1 VKPTAGA
8 ITVVIG
14 IAVVLTACTP
24 PQRTEGPASGALS
37 PDAAGPTRIV
47 AAMMSNPPYLYT
59 RLAGTGIGPG
69 APALQ
74 QMLAVTL
81 ADLDANGGLRPVL
94 AESVPSIENGLWR
107 LFPDGRMET
116 TWKIRSGARWHDNT
130 PFTSDD
136 VLFTANLLQD
146 PELTLGRIAGYAY
159 VERLEAPDPQ
169 TVVLTW
175 KEPFIRADSLFV
187 GAPPLPKHLLEKEY
201 ANSKA
206 TFHLLPYW
214 TDGFVSTG
222 PYRLHE
228 WARDSHL
235 ILRAFDGYALGRA
248 KIDEIEVRL
257 IPDENAF
264 IANILAGEILV
275 SLGQS
280 LSFEQGQQL
289 RDRWRGGKVEIY
301 VQTEMKM
308 WPQFVNPSP
317 AIVTD
322 VRFRKALMYALNR
335 QEMAD
340 VIMDG
345 ASPVAHSVVQPTV
358 PEYAEVQD
366 AAVKYEYDPRRAV
379 QMIEGLGYSRGAD
392 GMFRDAGNQALTVNI
407 QTTPEDHNL
416 KPMYAVA
423 DYWNQIGVAS
433 DLDPIP
439 PPRQRDV
446 VYRANFPTFNLQAGA
461 GGIENLQNLRSIDAR
476 LPENNYSGR
485 NYARY
490 MNAEFD
496 ALLHRYLTTIPR
508 APRVDALRQVVQHMS
523 DQLNIMPLY
532 YRASPTMVS
541 NRLQNVG
548 PDPTWNAQDWK
559 LVG

>member
-1 VKPTAGA
+1 MRPATQALP
-8 ITVVIG
+8 VVLGMALI
-14 IAVVLTACTP
+14 LTACTP
-24 PQRTEGPASGALS
+24 PARTEVPGTVASA
-37 PDAAGPTRIV
+37 PDVAGPTRIV
-47 AAMMSNPPYLYT
+47 AAIMSNPPYLYT

-94 AESVPSIENGLWR
+94 AESLPSIENGLWR
-107 LFPDGRMET
+107 VFPDGRMET
-116 TWKIRSGARWHDNT
+116 TWKIRPGARWHDNT
-130 PFTSDD
+130 PLTSDD
-136 VLFTANLLQD
+136 ILFTASLLQD
-146 PELTLGRIAGYAY
+146 PELTLGRIAGYSY

-175 KEPFIRADSLFV
+175 KEPFIRADALFV
-187 GAPPLPKHLLEKEY
+187 GAPPLPKHLLEKAY
-201 ANSKA
+201 AESKA
-206 TFHLLPYW
+206 TFNLLLYW

-222 PYRLHE
+222 PYRLQE

-248 KIDEIEVRL
+248 KIDEVEVRL

-289 RDRWRGGKVEIY
+289 RDRWPGKIEIY

-308 WPQFVNPSP
+308 WPQFVNPTP

-345 ASPVAHSVVQPTV
+345 ASPIAHSVVQPTV

-379 QMIEGLGYSRGAD
+379 QMIEGLGYVRGAD
-392 GMFRDAGNQALTVNI
+392 GLFRDAANQVFTVNI

-423 DYWNQIGVAS
+423 DYWARIGVTS

-446 VYRANFPTFNLQAGA
+446 EYRANFPTFNLQAGA
-461 GGIENLQNLRSIDAR
+461 GGIENLQNLRGIDAR
-476 LPENNYSGR
+476 LPVNNYSGR

-496 ALLHRYLTTIPR
+496 ALLDRYLTTIPQG
-508 APRVDALRQVVQHMS
+508 PRIDALRQVIRHMT
-523 DQLNIMPLY
+523 DQLNIMTLY

-541 NRLQNVG
+541 NRLRNVG
-548 PDPTWNAQDWK
+548 ADPTWNAHEWT